1 MSRRKKSRSLK
12 DRLGIKTGSKKTF
25 ISKGDK
31 GKIPSKNRL
40 AKHKH
45 RSKSAYAKFLE
56 ETQGKDTSAG
66 EGPKK
71 PGNPG
76 SPAAEKS
83 EPAAYQPP
91 LVAEPDELDSADFD
105 ELSGDEL
112 LKRFERD

>member
-40 AKHKH
+40 AKHKN

-56 ETQGKDTSAG
+56 ENRGKDTSAG
-66 EGPKK
+66 QGPKK
-71 PGNPG
+71 PNSA
-76 SPAAEKS
+76 SPSNDHSAQPAEP
-83 EPAAYQPP
+83 EN
-91 LVAEPDELDSADFD
+91 PDELDTADFD

-112 LKRFERD
+112 LERFERS

>member
-71 PGNPG
+71 PGSPVNSKADNPE
-76 SPAAEKS
+76 AEAHLS
-83 EPAAYQPP
+83 LLEQ
-91 LVAEPDELDSADFD
+91 DEQDAADFD

>member
-40 AKHKH
+40 AKHKN

-56 ETQGKDTSAG
+56 ENRGKDTSAG
-66 EGPKK
+66 QPPVKPTVESTVDPKSAQY
-71 PGNPG
+71 P
-76 SPAAEKS
+76 KS
-83 EPAAYQPP
+83 EA
-91 LVAEPDELDSADFD
+91 LDDLDTADFD

-112 LKRFERD
+112 LDRFERS

>member
-66 EGPKK
+66 QGPKK
-71 PGNPG
+71 PENPAN
-76 SPAAEKS
+76 PQADKS
-83 EPAAYQPP
+83 ETEEFQLP
-91 LVAEPDELDSADFD
+91 LDPDPNELDEADFD

>member
-25 ISKGDK
+25 ISQGDK

-40 AKHKH
+40 AKHKN

-56 ETQGKDTSAG
+56 ENKGKDTSAG
-66 EGPKK
+66 QGPKK
-71 PGNPG
+71 PPTQGP
-76 SPAAEKS
+76 SDDHSAEFS
-83 EPAAYQPP
+83 EPEP
-91 LVAEPDELDSADFD
+91 LDDIDADAADFD

-112 LKRFERD
+112 LERFERS

>member
-40 AKHKH
+40 AKHKN

-56 ETQGKDTSAG
+56 ENRGKDTSAG
-66 EGPKK
+66 QGPVK
-71 PGNPG
+71 PTVASTVDPK
-76 SPAAEKS
+76 SAQFS
-83 EPAAYQPP
+83 EPEP
-91 LVAEPDELDSADFD
+91 LDDPDTADFD

-112 LKRFERD
+112 LERFERG

>member
-40 AKHKH
+40 AKHKN

-56 ETQGKDTSAG
+56 ENRGKDTSAG
-66 EGPKK
+66 QPPVKPSVASTGDPKSA
-71 PGNPG
+71 PF
-76 SPAAEKS
+76 S
-83 EPAAYQPP
+83 EP
-91 LVAEPDELDSADFD
+91 EPFDDPDTADFD

-112 LKRFERD
+112 LERFERG

>member
-25 ISKGDK
+25 ISKGEK

-40 AKHKH
+40 AKHKN

-56 ETQGKDTSAG
+56 ENRGKDTSAG
-66 EGPKK
+66 TPPAKPAVVSTADPKSAHF
-71 PGNPG
+71 P
-76 SPAAEKS
+76 
-83 EPAAYQPP
+83 EPEP
-91 LVAEPDELDSADFD
+91 LDDPDTADFD

-112 LKRFERD
+112 LERFERS

>member
-1 MSRRKKSRSLK
+1 MSRIKKSRSLK

-40 AKHKH
+40 AKHRN

-56 ETQGKDTSAG
+56 ENRGKDTSAG
-66 EGPKK
+66 QGPKK
-71 PGNPG
+71 PTSAGPSNDH
-76 SPAAEKS
+76 SA
-83 EPAAYQPP
+83 EPAEP
-91 LVAEPDELDSADFD
+91 ETPDELDAADFD

-112 LKRFERD
+112 LERFERS

>member
-25 ISKGDK
+25 ISKGEK

-40 AKHKH
+40 AKHKN

-56 ETQGKDTSAG
+56 ENKGKDTSAG
-66 EGPKK
+66 QGPKK
-71 PGNPG
+71 PQTPTPSGE
-76 SPAAEKS
+76 STE
-83 EPAAYQPP
+83 ELYQRQ
-91 LVAEPDELDSADFD
+91 LADEDDADTADFD

-112 LKRFERD
+112 LERFERS